1 MYIREYM
8 STDVITVTSDTS
20 IEEAERIMQEKGI
33 RRLPVVDKGKLV
45 GIVTRRTLR
54 AAKPSVATSLSIWEL
69 NYLLAKLKV
78 RDVMERHVFTV
89 TPDDSIEW
97 AVAEAHKRDIGTLV
111 VVDKNERDKVVGIAT
126 TTDLYKVVTQILGF
140 GQPGAR
146 LHISEPGKTGSVNE
160 VFDIIMKH
168 GVKIRSLVSATP
180 PRVGQEQS
188 MIRHEDCIVHLD
200 TKDADPIVKELRE
213 RGYSVEEIFP

>member
-1 MYIREYM
+1 M
-8 STDVITVTSDTS
+8 
-20 IEEAERIMQEKGI
+20 EK
-33 RRLPVVDKGKLV
+33 
-45 GIVTRRTLR
+45 
-54 AAKPSVATSLSIWEL
+54 
-69 NYLLAKLKV
+69 
-78 RDVMERHVFTV
+78 HVFTV

-97 AVAEAHKRDIGTLV
+97 AVAEAHKRDIGTLI

-140 GQPGAR
+140 GQPGVR

-180 PRVGQEQS
+180 PRLVRS
-188 MIRHEDCIVHLD
+188 N
-200 TKDADPIVKELRE
+200 P
-213 RGYSVEEIFP
+213 